1 MNVNKRLNVNFRAGY
16 RLNILDILQNLED
29 KYRSNL
35 KATVDCF
42 DGYEEISNET
52 LNDNQI
58 FIAELHVLYTCG
70 YINEDELESMVS
82 IADDIRMNIL
92 KNLEKEG
99 ANDGS
104 ENETEQ

>member
-1 MNVNKRLNVNFRAGY
+1 MNVNKRLNVNFRTGY
-16 RLNILDILQNLED
+16 RLNILDILQDLED

-42 DGYEEISNET
+42 DGYDEVSNET

-58 FIAELHVLYTCG
+58 FIAELHVLLTCG
-70 YINEDELESMVS
+70 YINEDEFESMVP

-99 ANDGS
+99 VENGS
-104 ENETEQ
+104 KETEQ

>member
-16 RLNILDILQNLED
+16 RLNILDILQDLED

-35 KATVDCF
+35 KATIDCY
-42 DGYEEISNET
+42 DNYDEISNET

-70 YINEDELESMVS
+70 YINEDEFESMVP

-99 ANDGS
+99 AEDGS
-104 ENETEQ
+104 KEAEQ